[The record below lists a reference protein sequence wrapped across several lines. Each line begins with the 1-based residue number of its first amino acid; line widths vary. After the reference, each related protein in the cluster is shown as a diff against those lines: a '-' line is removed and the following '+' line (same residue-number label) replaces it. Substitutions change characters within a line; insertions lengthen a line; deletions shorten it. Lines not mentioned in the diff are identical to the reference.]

1 MATKKV
7 PQEATLEI
15 QPLKRG
21 RIKLRMMG
29 TTPLYFNSM
38 SSKAMRDLL
47 IGGGKKTAA
56 QRKEIKHNPEQEFR
70 DSVYKK
76 PFGET
81 LLCFPAPGV
90 KGAMATAA
98 LETDGITKTS
108 VQRSIFLP
116 QTHLQIWG
124 TPQLKIDMVRSAD
137 MNKTPDMRT
146 RAYLPRW
153 CAEVDIAYVQPTLS
167 QYSIVSLLTNAGS
180 IVGIGDFRQEKGRGS
195 FGTFDVLTEDS
206 MGDYQKD
213 WDELMKEGR
222 DVQQEALD
230 NPVYADEQTNE
241 LMQFLD
247 EERARR
253 DITLVAAE

>member
-1 MATKKV
+1 MPTKEKADASTNV
-7 PQEATLEI
+7 LQI
-15 QPLKRG
+15 QPLKQG

-29 TTPLYFNSM
+29 STPLYFNSM

-56 QRKEIKHNPEQEFR
+56 QKQHIKHNPEKEFN

-76 PFGET
+76 PHGET

-98 LETDGITKTS
+98 LETEGIKKAS
-108 VQRSIFLP
+108 VQRLIFLP
-116 QTHLQIWG
+116 QTHVQIWG
-124 TPQLKIDMVRSAD
+124 KPQLKIDIVRSSD
-137 MNKTPDMRT
+137 MNRTPDMRT

-167 QYSIVSLLTNAGS
+167 AHSIVSLLTNAGA

-195 FGTFDVLTEDS
+195 FGTFQVLSEDS
-206 MGDYQKD
+206 MGSFQKD
-213 WDELMKEGR
+213 WDELMLEDR

-230 NPVYADEQTNE
+230 NPEFADEQTAE
-241 LMQFLD
+241 LMQFMQ
-247 EERARR
+247 EERSRR
-253 DITLVAAE
+253 DITLVA

>member
-1 MATKKV
+1 MAIKKA
-7 PQEATLEI
+7 PSATTLEI
-15 QPLKRG
+15 QPLKQG
-21 RIKLRMMG
+21 RVKLRMMG

-47 IGGGKKTAA
+47 VGAGKKTAA
-56 QRKEIKHNPEQEFR
+56 QKKEIKHNPEQEFR
-70 DSVYKK
+70 ESVYKK
-76 PFGET
+76 QHGET

-98 LETDGITKTS
+98 LETDGITKSS
-108 VQRSIFLP
+108 VQRLIFLP
-116 QTHLQIWG
+116 ETHIQIWG
-124 TPQLKIDMVRSAD
+124 KPQLKIDVVRSAD

-153 CAEVDIAYVQPTLS
+153 CAEVDIAFVQPTLS
-167 QYSIVSLLTNAGS
+167 VYSIASLLTNAGS
-180 IVGIGDFRQEKGRGS
+180 VVGIGDFRQEKGRGS
-195 FGTFDVLTEDS
+195 FGCFHVLTEDS
-206 MGDYQKD
+206 MGDYQED
-213 WDELMKEGR
+213 WDSLMLEAR

-230 NPVYADEQTNE
+230 NPEYADPDTEG
-241 LMQFLD
+241 LMQFMQ